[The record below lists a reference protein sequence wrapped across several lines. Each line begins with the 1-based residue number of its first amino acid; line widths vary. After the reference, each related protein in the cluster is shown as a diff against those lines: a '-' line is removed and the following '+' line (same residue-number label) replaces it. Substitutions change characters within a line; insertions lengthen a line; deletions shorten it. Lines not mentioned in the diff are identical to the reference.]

1 MHEHAIART
10 PCIMHNILVLAMQA
24 SAKEL
29 IMCGEC
35 IGEGEGLIAEWCMI
49 VTVSNCVACHR

>member
-1 MHEHAIART
+1 
-10 PCIMHNILVLAMQA
+10 
-24 SAKEL
+24 
-29 IMCGEC
+29 MCGEC